1 MAHRINE
8 RNTGDYTLEGVLKK
22 RSNKEKRVSRTF
34 TEKEVIMFNY
44 LMNQVSENIRL
55 DSSDMDEQV
64 YRDNG
69 NILIQFSRDNME
81 EFRSLLEKF

>member
-8 RNTGDYTLEGVLKK
+8 RNAGDYTLEGELKK
-22 RSNKEKRVSRTF
+22 RSNKEKKVSRTF
-34 TEKEVIMFNY
+34 TEKEITMFNY
-44 LMNQVSENIRL
+44 LMNQISENIRL
-55 DSSDMDEQV
+55 DASDMDEQV

-69 NILIQFSRDNME
+69 NILIQFSRDNIE